1 MRPEDTLKK
10 LLHEIR
16 ETSEAACEAA
26 RPSDRPLIL
35 FNVGFVEQ
43 EMRRL
48 IASVERTG
56 RSE

>member
-10 LLHEIR
+10 LLHEIK
-16 ETSEAACEAA
+16 ETSEAACKAA
-26 RPSDRPLIL
+26 RPSDRPLIE
-35 FNVGFVEQ
+35 FNVGFVEL

>member
-1 MRPEDTLKK
+1 MRPENVLKNLMEQIK
-10 LLHEIR
+10 
-16 ETSEAACEAA
+16 ETSETACVAA